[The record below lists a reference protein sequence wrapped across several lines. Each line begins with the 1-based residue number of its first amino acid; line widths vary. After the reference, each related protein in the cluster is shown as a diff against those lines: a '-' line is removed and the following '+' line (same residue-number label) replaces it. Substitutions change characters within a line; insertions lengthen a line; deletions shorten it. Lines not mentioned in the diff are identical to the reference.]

1 MNDPLP
7 ARLPARDPRGHKGT
21 FGTVAVVGGCAEA
34 GTRMIGG
41 PALAA
46 RGACRGGAGLV
57 RLVMPGPVLDAGIV
71 MCHSAT
77 GVALPVDHEHA
88 LIAHES
94 AVILDRVMSAV
105 ECLAIGPGLGVG
117 EGARAVSL
125 RAAVQ
130 ESVPVVFDADALNN
144 LADIREL
151 QRDFHAHAVLT
162 PHPGEYARLAETLRL
177 NTDPTD
183 PERRVAAAERLA
195 QVLGVVVVL
204 KGARTVVSDGHRSW
218 TCAEENAAL
227 ATAGTGDVLTGLLAA
242 LIAQHHRRPML
253 AGERTVTSEQRGGLG
268 LYDCARLAV
277 EAHARAA
284 RAWTKAFGAT
294 GGLLAEELADGLPA
308 ALETLRA

>member
-1 MNDPLP
+1 MTEQLP
-7 ARLPARDPRGHKGT
+7 QLPARDPKGHKGT
-21 FGTVAVVGGCAEA
+21 FGTVAIVGGCACTDA
-34 GTRMIGG
+34 RMIGG

-46 RGACRGGAGLV
+46 RAACRAGAGLV
-57 RLVMPGPVLDAGIV
+57 RLVCPEPVLNAAITIAP
-71 MCHSAT
+71 SAT
-77 GVALPVDHEHA
+77 GVSLPVDRDEE
-88 LIAHES
+88 IVGHES
-94 AVILDRVMSAV
+94 AVILDRVLSAV
-105 ECLAIGPGLGVG
+105 DCLAIGPGFGVADG
-117 EGARAVSL
+117 PRAASL
-125 RAAVQ
+125 RAALQ
-130 ESVPVVFDADALNN
+130 ESVPVVIDADALNN
-144 LADIREL
+144 LAHVPDL

-162 PHPGEYARLAETLRL
+162 PHPGEYRRLAETLGL

-253 AGERTVTSEQRGGLG
+253 AGERTITSEQRGGLG